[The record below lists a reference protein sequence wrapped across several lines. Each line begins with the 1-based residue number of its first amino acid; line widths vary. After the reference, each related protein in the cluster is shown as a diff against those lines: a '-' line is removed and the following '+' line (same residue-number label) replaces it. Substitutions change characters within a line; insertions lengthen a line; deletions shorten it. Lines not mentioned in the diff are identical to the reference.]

1 MRLVIDLRFSPPPD
15 AHAPDD
21 HVVTLDQLA
30 GLGRQ
35 PGQLVRLLAGRRWDE
50 VRVLRDERALSG
62 VQAGGE
68 GLAALARARRFEL
81 ARPDGASSS
90 GRGAFLARASA
101 DFATAMPRELAR
113 SALLAR
119 RAARVGA
126 EPFELPAPSGRPQR
140 VTYLRTEPSLRWMGL
155 HVGGAAT
162 HTAGVVNGLAAEGA
176 DVHVY
181 APERPAGTEAVPC
194 TPVPARWLYQLVH
207 WLTLFDYADDVVAAA
222 AGRPAD
228 AVYQRYALGSHAGL
242 TLARRL
248 GVPLILEFNGSEI
261 WTERHWGGGR
271 VPLVR
276 TLAALERRNLIDA
289 TLVVVVSEVLR
300 DQLVEEGIP
309 AERVLVNPNGVDVD
323 ALAPLRARPPAEW
336 RVELGLPEAPTIGFI
351 GTFGLWHGVKVLPA
365 LIDAVQRE
373 RPDARW
379 QLVGNGPLHA
389 EVAQELR
396 ERGLGDVVELTGAL
410 PHEQAVRRL
419 AACDAFVSPHVPNPD
434 GTRFFGSPTKLFE
447 YMGLQRPIVASDLDQ
462 IGEVLEDG
470 RTGLLV
476 APADPD
482 AAAAGVVRLLG
493 DAPLRERLAAAA
505 LAEAER
511 TYAWSAHCRRILDA
525 VEALADRP
533 AAVAQPAAS

>member
-1 MRLVIDLRFSPPPD
+1 MRLVIDLRFNPPPD

-35 PGQLVRLLAGRRWDE
+35 PAQLMRLLAGRRWDG

-90 GRGAFLARASA
+90 GHAAFLVRAGA
-101 DFATAMPRELAR
+101 DFATAMPREIAR
-113 SALLAR
+113 SALMAR
-119 RAARVGA
+119 RAAKLA
-126 EPFELPAPSGRPQR
+126 ATPFELPPPAGRPKR

-162 HTAGVVNGLAAEGA
+162 HTSGVVNGLAAEGA
-176 DVHVY
+176 DVHVF
-181 APERPAGTEAVPC
+181 APEQPAGTEAVPC
-194 TPVPARWLYQLVH
+194 TPVEARRLYQLAH
-207 WLTLFDYADDVVAAA
+207 WLTLFDYSDDVVAAA
-222 AGRPAD
+222 ADRPVD
-228 AVYQRYALGSHAGL
+228 AIYQRYALGSHAGL
-242 TLARRL
+242 SLARRL

-276 TLAALERRNLIDA
+276 TLSALERRNLVDA

-300 DQLVEEGIP
+300 DQLVEEGIH

-323 ALAPLRARPPAEW
+323 ALAPLRVQPPAAW
-336 RVELGLPEAPTIGFI
+336 RAQLGLPEAPTVGFI
-351 GTFGLWHGVKVLPA
+351 GTFGLWHGVKLLPA
-365 LIDAVQRE
+365 MVDAVRRE

-379 QLVGNGPLHA
+379 QLVGDGPLRA

-396 ERGLGDVVELTGAL
+396 ERGLSELVELPGAL
-410 PHEQAVRRL
+410 PHAQAVQRL

-447 YMGLQRPIVASDLDQ
+447 YMGLGRPIVASELDQ
-462 IGEVLEDG
+462 IGEVLDDG

-476 APADPD
+476 EPADAD

-493 DAPLRERLAAAA
+493 DPELRERLAAAA

-511 TYAWSAHCRRILDA
+511 TYAWAAHCRRILDA
-525 VEALADRP
+525 VEALAERP
-533 AAVAQPAAS
+533 RAVVQPAS